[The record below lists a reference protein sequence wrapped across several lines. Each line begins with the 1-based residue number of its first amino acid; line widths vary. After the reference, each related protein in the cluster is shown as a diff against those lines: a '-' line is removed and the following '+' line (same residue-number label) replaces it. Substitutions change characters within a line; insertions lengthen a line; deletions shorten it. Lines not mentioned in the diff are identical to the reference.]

1 MVRSWRREGI
11 VIVYILEASGWSWS
25 RDGFAF
31 FVGWIKGMGMAVG
44 GVGAMRGLGRPTSL
58 VRRVVR
64 LRFWE
69 KGSKILSR
77 CEHHDDCRLYMY
89 SRGVTRA

>member
-1 MVRSWRREGI
+1 
-11 VIVYILEASGWSWS
+11 
-25 RDGFAF
+25 
-31 FVGWIKGMGMAVG
+31 
-44 GVGAMRGLGRPTSL
+44 MRGLGRPTSL

-69 KGSKILSR
+69 KGSKILSC